1 MSYPSPSSRARP
13 LRLRL
18 TLLAASGLLPLL
30 LVLVWGIN
38 YLIEDR
44 RSQSERSV
52 VEVSR
57 ALGTAVDAELRSIMR
72 LLDQM
77 GASDEL
83 EREDLRSVHRA
94 AIRAAR
100 QFNWH
105 EVVLSDAEGR
115 VLLRSGDPFGTS
127 SPVPVEP
134 DSLRR
139 VIATRQPSVGH
150 VFQTPGLKAD
160 AFAVRVPVLRSG
172 KLVYV
177 LSAVLPTDALL
188 AVLVRQHIPSA
199 SVAAVFDQMRRLVVR
214 SRPATS
220 AFASPSLQLLLD
232 RNGQQ
237 GAGLTLTQEGME
249 SYTGYTRLE
258 GVGWTVAVG
267 TSVDGANEGLYALL
281 RALAVGLAASLA
293 LSALLAWGLSR
304 RVLEPIDALIEGAA
318 ALGRGEPVWLPPL
331 EIVELDD
338 VGVALAAAAAERDR
352 SLQERERAAT
362 ERERLVGQI
371 ADALRMA
378 EEANRS
384 KDQFLAVLGHELR
397 NPLAPIT
404 NAMQLMQIKGD
415 ESTVRERRIIERQ
428 LAHVT
433 RLVDDLLD
441 VSRITSGRL
450 SIRRAPVRLAD
461 LLEQLVESVRPSVDG
476 RVLTLEIGPGTQ
488 DAWVS
493 GDEVRLVQ
501 VFNNLLVNAIK
512 FTPPAGSISVRAVLS
527 DSGVRV
533 DIVDSGIG
541 IDADDIARIFEL
553 FYQSPQHS
561 DRSRGGLGLGLPIV
575 KNLVEMHG
583 GTVAAESA
591 GPGQGSKFTV
601 LLPLVDAPASSRPA
615 PLLASTVQ
623 AGRILVVDDNRDAAD
638 TCAALLEMSGYT
650 VRVAYTPEAS
660 LQVLQQFR
668 PDTAILDIGLPGMS
682 GYALAGLMKAPPLSY
697 RGKLIALTGYGQASD
712 RADSSAA
719 GFDAHLTKPVS
730 PQELLDLVESLSSS
744 AGSPS

>member
-1 MSYPSPSSRARP
+1 MSSPDISSRARP
-13 LRLRL
+13 LRVRL
-18 TLLAASGLLPLL
+18 MVLAASGLVP
-30 LVLVWGIN
+30 LVLVLAWGIN

-44 RSQSERSV
+44 RAQSERAAL
-52 VEVSR
+52 ELSR

-77 GASDEL
+77 GTSDEL
-83 EREDLRSVHRA
+83 EREDLRSVYRSG
-94 AIRAAR
+94 IRAAR

-105 EVVLSDAEGR
+105 EVVLSDADGR

-139 VIATRQPSVGH
+139 VIATRQPSVTK
-150 VFQTPGLKAD
+150 VFRAPRLQAD

-177 LSAVLPTDALL
+177 LSAVLATDALR
-188 AVLVRQHIPSA
+188 AVLLRQKIPSE
-199 SVAAVFDQMRRLVVR
+199 SVAAVFDQERHLVVR
-214 SRPATS
+214 SRPGAS
-220 AFASPSLQLLLD
+220 AYAAPSLQLLLD
-232 RNGQQ
+232 RNGEQ
-237 GAGLTLTQEGME
+237 GTGLTVTQEGTQ
-249 SYTGYTRLE
+249 SYAGYTRLE

-267 TSVDGANEGLYALL
+267 TSVESTNAGLYALL

-293 LSALLAWGLSR
+293 LSALLAWVLSR
-304 RVLEPIDALIEGAA
+304 RVLGPIGALMDGAA
-318 ALGRGEPVWLPPL
+318 ALGRGEPVRLPPL

-338 VGVALAAAAAERDR
+338 VGVALAAAADERDR
-352 SLQERERAAT
+352 SLQDRERAAT
-362 ERERLVGQI
+362 ERERLVVEI

-404 NAMQLMQIKGD
+404 TAVQLMQLKGD
-415 ESTVRERRIIERQ
+415 ERTARERRIIERQ
-428 LAHVT
+428 LVHVT

-450 SIRRAPVRLAD
+450 SIRRAPVRLAS

-476 RVLTLEIGPGTQ
+476 RALTLEIGAGAG

-512 FTPPAGSISVRAVLS
+512 FTPPAGSIRVRAVLS
-527 DSGVRV
+527 DSNVRV
-533 DIVDSGIG
+533 DVVDSGIG
-541 IDADDIARIFEL
+541 MAADDIARVFEL
-553 FYQSPQHS
+553 FYQAPQQS

-575 KNLVEMHG
+575 RSLVDMHG

-591 GPGQGSKFTV
+591 GPGQGSRLTV
-601 LLPLVDAPASSRPA
+601 LLPLVEAPSSSRPA

-623 AGRILVVDDNRDAAD
+623 AGRILVVDDNQDAAD

-650 VRVAYTPEAS
+650 VRVAYTPEAA
-660 LQVLQQFR
+660 LEVLQQFT
-668 PDTAILDIGLPGMS
+668 PDAAILDIGLPGMT
-682 GYALAGLMKAPPLSY
+682 GYALAGLMQAPPLSY
-697 RGKLIALTGYGQASD
+697 RGKLVALTGYGQASD
-712 RADSSAA
+712 RKS
-719 GFDAHLTKPVS
+719 V
-730 PQELLDLVESLSSS
+730 V
-744 AGSPS
+744 